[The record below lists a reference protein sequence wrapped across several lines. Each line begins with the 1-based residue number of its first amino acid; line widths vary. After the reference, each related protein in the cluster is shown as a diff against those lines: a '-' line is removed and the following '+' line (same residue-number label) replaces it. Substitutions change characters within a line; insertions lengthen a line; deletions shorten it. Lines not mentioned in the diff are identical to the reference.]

1 MNHDSFLHLYQGVV
15 NSERQRPASGTLS
28 APMKLR
34 AATFATALLCFVT
47 LVMVFMG
54 GLYYIG
60 YFQDW
65 EEADCQG
72 YPVQGVASPSGRLRA
87 EQEQEACRSTDQL
100 RTRVTIAAPG
110 QAEPVVAFIA
120 MTGSALGSMA
130 TGQRSLPLTLRW
142 ESESRLV
149 IVHPAGVAS
158 QLPAGPYGGVQVR
171 LEAKAP
177 AAK

>member
-1 MNHDSFLHLYQGVV
+1 
-15 NSERQRPASGTLS
+15 
-28 APMKLR
+28 MKLR
-34 AATFATALLCFVT
+34 AATVTTALLCFVT
-47 LVMVFMG
+47 LMMVFMG

-60 YFQDW
+60 YFHDW

-87 EQEQEACRSTDQL
+87 AQEQEACRSTDQL
-100 RTRVTIAAPG
+100 RTRVTITTPG

-120 MTGSALGSMA
+120 VTGSALGSMA
-130 TGQRSLPLTLRW
+130 TGQRSLPLSLRW
-142 ESESRLV
+142 EGEDRLV

-171 LEAKAP
+171 LEAKGAT
-177 AAK
+177 AK